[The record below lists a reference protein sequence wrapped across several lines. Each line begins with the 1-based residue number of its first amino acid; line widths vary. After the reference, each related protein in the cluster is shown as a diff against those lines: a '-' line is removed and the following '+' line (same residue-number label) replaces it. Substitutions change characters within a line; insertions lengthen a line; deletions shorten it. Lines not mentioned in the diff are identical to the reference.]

1 MRGVKK
7 LLDTPREVTRVVRRD
22 ARIKVKDKKV
32 GRLFFSCNPCLFFLL
47 STLPVGEKES
57 DGDDSQ
63 CPRKFDNGC
72 GFEGITL
79 VKAIPGAGCGGY
91 RGSIID
97 RSPCKEG
104 EAVIG

>member
-1 MRGVKK
+1 M
-7 LLDTPREVTRVVRRD
+7 
-22 ARIKVKDKKV
+22 
-32 GRLFFSCNPCLFFLL
+32 GRLFSVVILAYFLL

-63 CPRKFDNGC
+63 STCEFDNGC